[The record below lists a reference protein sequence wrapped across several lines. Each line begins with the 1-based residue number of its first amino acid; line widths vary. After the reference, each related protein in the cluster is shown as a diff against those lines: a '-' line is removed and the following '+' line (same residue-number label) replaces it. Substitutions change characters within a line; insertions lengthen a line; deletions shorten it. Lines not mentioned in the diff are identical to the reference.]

1 MKRCLALVLAFTV
14 GAATMARG
22 GVERER
28 LSAGWEFMR
37 ADGSASE
44 TNSAA
49 WRAVRVPHDWGVE
62 KPFDPK
68 KPYGDAYLE
77 PTGIGWYRRTFR
89 LDPARAALVKAGG
102 RVFFESN
109 GMMSHSKIWVNG
121 AYVGGWPYGYTAFR
135 CDLTPHLNPA
145 GENTL
150 VVRCHN
156 HVDSSR
162 WYTGG
167 GMYRECRMAYCPADY
182 LVPGSVAITT
192 PEVSK
197 EKATVHVEWEMSKS
211 GKKERTFTVE
221 SPCLWD
227 IDDPHLYSLEI
238 EGETFRYGIRTIA
251 FHPDARG
258 FQLNGRRV
266 ELKGVCLHH
275 ELGVLG
281 AAYNRAAMKR
291 RFLKLK
297 EAGVN
302 AIRCSHNPEDPDF
315 LDLCDELGLLV
326 KNEVFDEWRRIGVAG
341 KRKDGYTKLFD
352 EWHERDVRAW
362 VRADRNHPSVIMWSI
377 GNEIPEG
384 YAHIAPTSE
393 FIATAKALDAIV
405 KSEDRTR
412 PVTNANNNRANA
424 TNEYGRVLD
433 IYGFNYSCY
442 MFGPFKKKNP
452 DKPFFGSET
461 QCALSSRGVY
471 TFPVKWGWTQEKT
484 GSLHV
489 SGYGVEACGWSGNPN
504 NGWACAPDAQWFNMD
519 AHPECMGEFVWTG
532 WDYLGGPYWADKM
545 VKKFKIK
552 GIHSCATGFFDLA
565 GFPKD
570 TFWLFQSRWR
580 PDLPM
585 AHIVP
590 HWNLPD
596 RAGKVTPVHVFTS
609 GDEGE
614 LFLNGRSLGRRKK
627 DPKDWKKAYRLVW
640 DDVVYEP
647 GTLKVVAY
655 KNGAPW
661 AEKSVSTTGPAA
673 KLKLEVE
680 DLAEADA
687 DLAFVNLE
695 VQDAEGRFVPDA
707 SVEVAFSVKGPGE
720 LVATDNGDEADFDSF
735 HSPVRRTFSGRL
747 QTIVRKAPG
756 ASGKIEVEATAPS
769 LACPSAT
776 CAVFAPDAHVTSPAA
791 AKSSGGQTTIM
802 TWNICHCAANFHGN
816 STIDPARTAE
826 MIKKVAPDFACLQEV
841 DRKVKRSGRT
851 D

>member
-1 MKRCLALVLAFTV
+1 MFLMGKKNLAVVLGFAIC
-14 GAATMARG
+14 AQMAVG
-22 GVERER
+22 GVQRER
-28 LSAGWEFMR
+28 LSDGWEFMR

-62 KPFDPK
+62 KSFDPK

-89 LDPARAALVKAGG
+89 LDPARMAFIRSGG
-102 RVFFESN
+102 LLFFESN
-109 GMMSHSKIWVNG
+109 GMMSHSKVWVNG

-135 CDLTPHLNPA
+135 CDLTPHLNLD

-167 GMYRECRMAYCPADY
+167 GMYRECRFAFCPADY
-182 LVPGSVAITT
+182 LIPGSVAITT
-192 PEVSK
+192 PEVTK
-197 EKATVHVEWEMSKS
+197 ERAMVHVEWEMSQS
-211 GKKERTFTVE
+211 GKKERTFTVD
-221 SPCLWD
+221 SPRLWD
-227 IDDPHLYSLEI
+227 IDDPHLYALDI

-251 FHPDARG
+251 FYPDARG

-266 ELKGVCLHH
+266 ELKGVCIHH
-275 ELGVLG
+275 DLGVLG

-315 LDLCDELGLLV
+315 LALCDELGLLV
-326 KNEVFDEWRRIGVAG
+326 KDEVFDEWRRIGASG
-341 KRKDGYTKLFD
+341 KRKDGYSKLFD
-352 EWHERDVRAW
+352 KWHERDVRAW

-384 YAHIAPTSE
+384 HPRIGPTRE
-393 FIATAKALDAIV
+393 FIRLAKMLDAIV
-405 KSEDRTR
+405 KSEDKTR
-412 PVTNANNNRANA
+412 PVTNANNERANA
-424 TNEYGRVLD
+424 TNEYGQTLD

-442 MFGPFKKKNP
+442 MFGPFKEKNP
-452 DKPFFGSET
+452 NKPFFGSET
-461 QCALSSRGVY
+461 QCALASRGMY
-471 TFPVKWGWTQEKT
+471 TFPVKWGWTQQKT

-489 SGYGVEACGWSGNPN
+489 SGYGVEACGWSGDPTK
-504 NGWACAPDAQWFNMD
+504 GWACAPDAQWFNMD

-532 WDYLGGPYWADKM
+532 WDYLGGPYWADSM

-552 GIHSCATGFFDLA
+552 GLHSCATGFIDLA

-590 HWNLPD
+590 HWNWPD
-596 RAGKVTPVHVFTS
+596 RVGKVTPVHVFTS

-614 LFLNGRSLGRRKK
+614 LFLNGRSLGRQKK
-627 DPKDWKKAYRLVW
+627 DPKNWKKAYRLTW

-647 GTLKVVAY
+647 GTLKVVTY

-661 AEKSVSTTGPAA
+661 AEAVLATTGPAA
-673 KLKLEVE
+673 QLKLEIE
-680 DLAEADA
+680 DGSEPGS
-687 DLAFVNLE
+687 DLLFVNLE
-695 VQDAEGRFVPDA
+695 VQDAEGRFVPNAAVDVTFA
-707 SVEVAFSVKGPGE
+707 VKGPCE
-720 LVATDNGDEADFDSF
+720 LVATDNGDEADFASF
-735 HSPVRRTFSGRL
+735 HSPTRRTFSGRL
-747 QTIVRKAPG
+747 QAIVRLKPG
-756 ASGKIEVEATAPS
+756 ANGASIAA
-769 LACPSAT
+769 SAGPMT
-776 CAVFAPDAHVTSPAA
+776 CEIPL
-791 AKSSGGQTTIM
+791 
-802 TWNICHCAANFHGN
+802 
-816 STIDPARTAE
+816 RT
-826 MIKKVAPDFACLQEV
+826 P
-841 DRKVKRSGRT
+841 
-851 D
+851 

>member
-1 MKRCLALVLAFTV
+1 MKKFIWNGLIAFVLLAIAWPCV
-14 GAATMARG
+14 GG
-22 GVERER
+22 GVQRER
-28 LSAGWEFMR
+28 LADGWEFMR

-62 KPFDPK
+62 KSFDPK

-89 LDPARAALVKAGG
+89 LDPARAAFIKAGG
-102 RVFFESN
+102 LLFFESN
-109 GMMSHSKIWVNG
+109 GMMSHSKVWVNG
-121 AYVGGWPYGYTAFR
+121 KYVGGWPYGYTAFR
-135 CDLTPHLNPA
+135 CDLTPHLNLD

-156 HVDSSR
+156 YTDSSR

-167 GMYRECRMAYCPADY
+167 GMYRECRFAYCPADY
-182 LVPGSVAITT
+182 LIPGSVAITT
-192 PEVSK
+192 PEVTK
-197 EKATVHVEWEMSKS
+197 ARATVHVTWEMSKS

-221 SPCLWD
+221 SPRLWD
-227 IDDPHLYSLEI
+227 IDDPHLYTLDI
-238 EGETFRYGIRTIA
+238 AGETFRYGIRMIA
-251 FHPDARG
+251 FYPDARG

-275 ELGVLG
+275 DLGVLG
-281 AAYNRAAMKR
+281 AAYNHAAMKR

-326 KNEVFDEWRRIGVAG
+326 KDEVFDEWRRIGASG
-341 KRKDGYTKLFD
+341 KRKDGYSKLFD
-352 EWHERDVRAW
+352 KWHERDVRAW

-384 YAHIAPTSE
+384 HPRIAPTRE
-393 FIATAKALDAIV
+393 FIRLAKMLDAIV

-412 PVTNANNNRANA
+412 PTTNANNERANA
-424 TNEYGRVLD
+424 TNEYGQTLD

-452 DKPFFGSET
+452 NKPFFGSET
-461 QCALSSRGVY
+461 QCAIASRGAY
-471 TFPVKWGWTQEKT
+471 TFPVKWGWTQQKT
-484 GSLHV
+484 GALHV
-489 SGYGVEACGWSGNPN
+489 SGYGVEACGWSGDPKK
-504 NGWACAPDAQWFNMD
+504 GWACAPDAQWFNMD

-532 WDYLGGPYWADKM
+532 WDYLGGPYWADSM

-552 GIHSCATGFFDLA
+552 GIHSCATGFIDLA

-590 HWNLPD
+590 HWNWPD
-596 RAGKVTPVHVFTS
+596 RVGKVTPVHVFTS

-614 LFLNGRSLGRRKK
+614 LFLNGRSLGRQKK
-627 DPKDWKKAYRLVW
+627 DPKNWKKAYRLTW

-647 GTLKVVAY
+647 GTLKVVTY

-661 AEKSVSTTGPAA
+661 AEKTISTTGPVAQ
-673 KLKLEVE
+673 LKLEVE
-680 DLAEADA
+680 DNAEPGA
-687 DLAFVNLE
+687 DLVFVNLE

-707 SVEVAFSVKGPGE
+707 AVDVTFSVKGPCE
-720 LVATDNGDEADFDSF
+720 LVATDNGDEADFASF
-735 HSPVRRTFSGRL
+735 HSPARRTFSGRI
-747 QTIVRKAPG
+747 QAIVRKNPNASETIALTASSPG
-756 ASGKIEVEATAPS
+756 FTS
-769 LACPSAT
+769 
-776 CAVFAPDAHVTSPAA
+776 VT
-791 AKSSGGQTTIM
+791 TTL
-802 TWNICHCAANFHGN
+802 
-816 STIDPARTAE
+816 SR
-826 MIKKVAPDFACLQEV
+826 
-841 DRKVKRSGRT
+841 
-851 D
+851 